1 MFLERLTNE
10 GMVMIQEIE
19 RIVEAA
25 CARESNIFGYG
36 IWTHHITQV
45 AKNGLRLA
53 EMFDADPEIVAVAAL
68 LHDYASV
75 KDQALYENHHVT
87 GPIEAAEVLQR
98 FDYPQEKIKAVQH
111 CIATHRGSFPR
122 ERRSPEAEC
131 LANADAV
138 THLEQVPS
146 LLHLVFVQH
155 GMSIDQ
161 GSQWVRDKLQRSW
174 HKLAPRAQEL
184 MRERYE
190 AALKT
195 LTVLEPDI

>member
-1 MFLERLTNE
+1 
-10 GMVMIQEIE
+10 MIQKIE
-19 RIVEAA
+19 SIVEAV
-25 CARESNIFGYG
+25 CSRETNIFGYG

-45 AKNGLRLA
+45 AKNGVRLA
-53 EMFDADPEIVAVAAL
+53 EMFNADPEIVEVAAL

-75 KDQALYENHHVT
+75 KDQALYENHHIT

-98 FDYPQEKIKAVQH
+98 FDYPQDKIKAVQH

-138 THLEQVPS
+138 THLEHVPS
-146 LLHLVFVQH
+146 LLHLVFVQR
-155 GMSIDQ
+155 GMGIDP

-174 HKLAPRAQEL
+174 RKLAPQVQEL
-184 MRERYE
+184 MREKY
-190 AALKT
+190 ASALKT
-195 LTVLEPDI
+195 LTVLEPKI

>member
-1 MFLERLTNE
+1 ML
-10 GMVMIQEIE
+10 QEIE
-19 RIVEAA
+19 NIVEAA
-25 CARESNIFGYG
+25 CASESNIFGYG

-53 EMFDADPEIVAVAAL
+53 GMFNADPEIVVVAAL

-75 KDQALYENHHVT
+75 KDQALYENHHIT
-87 GPIEAAEVLQR
+87 GPIEAAQVLQR
-98 FDYPQEKIKAVQH
+98 FDYPQQKIKAVQH

-122 ERRSPEAEC
+122 KRRSPEAEC

-146 LLHLVFVQH
+146 LLHLAFVQR

-174 HKLAPRAQEL
+174 RKLTPQVQEL
-184 MRERYE
+184 MQDKYQ

-195 LTVLEPDI
+195 LTVLQSEI